1 MKDLLQ
7 NFGLKQSEV
16 SIERWKDN
24 VLRVARGLSITNYP
38 LFWLGRSISK
48 PCYDVSR
55 YSLSAVYV
63 FVVVRCFPFF
73 VVVVVVYFV
82 VVVVV
87 AAAAAVDGWPA
98 EFLKCHVKLL
108 IHVQAAMKVFRQCCY
123 FDSQ

>member
-1 MKDLLQ
+1 M
-7 NFGLKQSEV
+7 FS
-16 SIERWKDN
+16 
-24 VLRVARGLSITNYP
+24 
-38 LFWLGRSISK
+38 
-48 PCYDVSR
+48 
-55 YSLSAVYV
+55 
-63 FVVVRCFPFF
+63 FF

-87 AAAAAVDGWPA
+87 AAAAAVDVWPA